1 MPILSAAGERRRFI
15 VMRGGSVLAIWWR
28 ILKVSRRNYCNHYNL
43 PIYLRDL
50 SSKLS
55 EMPKAEES
63 LCGNKKKYI
72 NKKISSPLHP
82 FGRFVGASSKLS
94 GREHGLITLVPAQ
107 WELIFYNC
115 DGLHILYSPRLA
127 SMWCTNEW
135 ECWNVK
141 IQFPRWIAFFHS
153 HRSFVSSVE
162 YMLKIR

>member
-28 ILKVSRRNYCNHYNL
+28 ILKVSRRNYCNYYNL

-115 DGLHILYSPRLA
+115 DGLHILQNWHPCDVRTSGSVGTWKYS
-127 SMWCTNEW
+127 
-135 ECWNVK
+135 
-141 IQFPRWIAFFHS
+141 FPDEL
-153 HRSFVSSVE
+153 RSFIHTDP
-162 YMLKIR
+162 L

>member
-1 MPILSAAGERRRFI
+1 MMKNF
-15 VMRGGSVLAIWWR
+15 
-28 ILKVSRRNYCNHYNL
+28 KVSRRNYCNYYNL

-63 LCGNKKKYI
+63 LCGNKIKNM

-115 DGLHILYSPRLA
+115 DGLHILQIGIHVMYERVGVLEREN
-127 SMWCTNEW
+127 T
-135 ECWNVK
+135 V
-141 IQFPRWIAFFHS
+141 FPMNCVL
-153 HRSFVSSVE
+153 SFTQ
-162 YMLKIR
+162 IRYKFR